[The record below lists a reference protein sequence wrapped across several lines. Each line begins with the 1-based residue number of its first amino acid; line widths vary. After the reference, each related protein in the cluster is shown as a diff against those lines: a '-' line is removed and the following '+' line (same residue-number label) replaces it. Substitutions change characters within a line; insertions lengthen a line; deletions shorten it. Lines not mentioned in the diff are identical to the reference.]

1 MSNSIIT
8 FERAF
13 VKLAGDL
20 AVDGYRSPSGEF
32 RVGMASASVALG
44 YEKSWVSQLVLGR
57 IKMAGVLS
65 DMGFTGCMIK
75 GKVLRD
81 KKSGASVVQTI
92 SLDDFNYLIVYAAG
106 QGKKNAMALVSALAR
121 TTLQNLFLI
130 AFENRVMTVQ
140 ETTKYFSDDFIKN
153 IDWLSEDRDDAE
165 EILEH
170 LRFLGELP
178 YDEN

>member
-32 RVGMASASVALG
+32 RVGMASASVAVG
-44 YEKSWVSQLVLGR
+44 YEKNWIGRVTAQQNKTLEDLTRLGF
-57 IKMAGVLS
+57 KGLQVNGAVPGK
-65 DMGFTGCMIK
+65 TGLQPVK
-75 GKVLRD
+75 
-81 KKSGASVVQTI
+81 TI
-92 SLDDFNYLIVYAAG
+92 SLDDFRVLIVYASS
-106 QGKKNAMALVSALAR
+106 QGKKNAVALNLASVG
-121 TTLQNLFLI
+121 TTLYNLFLI
-130 AFENRVMTVQ
+130 AFDNRVMTVQ

-153 IDWLSEDRDDAE
+153 IDWLGEDRDDSEA
-165 EILEH
+165 ILDH

>member
-44 YEKSWVSQLVLGR
+44 YEKSWVSQLVSGR
-57 IKMAGVLS
+57 IKTAGTLS
-65 DMGFTGCMIK
+65 DMGFTGCIIK

-81 KKSGASVVQTI
+81 KKSGSSIVQSI
-92 SLDDFNYLIVYAAG
+92 SLDDFNYLVVYAAG

-130 AFENRVMTVQ
+130 AFDNRVMTVQ

-153 IDWLSEDRDDAE
+153 IDWLGEDRDDSEA
-165 EILEH
+165 ILDH